1 MSDCYQHGCVIDINN
16 YGTKSVAFIDGEE
29 RDIIM
34 LTYNILIKKD
44 NGEIISLKSNSYE
57 ELEKGDEIHF
67 LYNNDN
73 YITCIIDEPDEMW
86 DELEKSK
93 EYLKNKKSFFKTA
106 KNYVKSTSLFMVVP
120 SFFIILI
127 DSLFSEQ
134 QYEISTL
141 FSAFVIYWIFFTSL
155 VSIILSIIEHP
166 LNYFTYSDSKIKTSY
181 YKSFIEGYNRNISQL
196 QKNTEMINE
205 YIQEK

>member
-1 MSDCYQHGCVIDINN
+1 MTDCYQHGCIIDINN
-16 YGTKSVAFIDGEE
+16 YGTKSVAVIDGEE

-57 ELEKGDEIHF
+57 DLEKGDEIHF

-73 YITCIIDEPDEMW
+73 YITYIIDEPDEMW

-93 EYLKNKKSFFKTA
+93 EHLKNKKSFFEVA
-106 KNYVKSTSLFMVVP
+106 KNHIKSTSLFMIIP
-120 SFFIILI
+120 SFFIVLI
-127 DSLFSEQ
+127 NSLFSEQ
-134 QYEISTL
+134 QYEMPTL
-141 FSAFVIYWIFFTSL
+141 FSAFIIYWIFFTSL
-155 VSIILSIIEHP
+155 VSIALSIIEHP
-166 LNYFTYSDSKIKTSY
+166 LNYFTYSEAKITTSY
-181 YKSFIEGYNRNISQL
+181 YKSFIERYDRNRS